1 MYRNFKE
8 MEDFLLSN
16 GIKKT
21 IVLANAQDDVALEA
35 LVHAKK
41 TGIVD
46 AILIGDTK
54 KIESLLETMNEN
66 KNDYA
71 IVECA
76 DERESADLACKL
88 IKEGR
93 ADIPMKGLMQTANFM
108 KAILNKELGFFKEG
122 SLLSQATLLQFK
134 EENRF
139 LIITD
144 CAVNI
149 SPDLNAKAKITT
161 NAVKLAHSLGI
172 EKPNI
177 AFLSAVEKVNP
188 KIVST
193 VDARELADL
202 ANAGAFGEIGYAAG
216 PLALDNAISEEA
228 AKHKGIES
236 PVCGHADILVVPDLC
251 SGNIFTKGLT
261 FFAHLESAGTL
272 NGSDVPTVMTSRTDT
287 PEDKYYSILTAVMM
301 SL

>member
-8 MEDFLLSN
+8 MEDYLLSN

-21 IVLANAQDDVALEA
+21 IALANAQDDVALEA

-54 KIESLLETMNEN
+54 KIKSLLEAMNEN
-66 KNDYA
+66 KSDYT
-71 IVECA
+71 IIECD
-76 DERESADLACKL
+76 DERESANLACNL
-88 IKEGR
+88 IKEGK
-93 ADIPMKGLMQTANFM
+93 ADIPMKGLMQTSNFM

-149 SPDLNAKAKITT
+149 SPDLSAKGKITA
-161 NAVKLAHSLGI
+161 NAIKLAHSLGI

-193 VDARELADL
+193 VDAKELADM
-202 ANAGAFGEIGYAAG
+202 ANAGAFGEIGCAAG

-228 AKHKGIES
+228 AKHKGIDS
-236 PVCGHADILVVPDLC
+236 PV
-251 SGNIFTKGLT
+251 
-261 FFAHLESAGTL
+261 
-272 NGSDVPTVMTSRTDT
+272 
-287 PEDKYYSILTAVMM
+287 
-301 SL
+301 